1 MTDLIQYP
9 CDTCGH
15 TAFTVRFPSTLDR
28 GLDDSDFTVFGE
40 LGQYPQIVRC
50 NNCGLNYAN
59 PRDDG
64 SALAQKYSGMSV
76 AEYLVAEKSRLQITE
91 RDARVV
97 ERLAGPSGR
106 VLDIGCSAGLFLRS
120 LSEGWSKYGI
130 EPSKAAAT
138 EARKRVPSGEIVN
151 ATLDTAH
158 LTAQTFDLITM
169 WDVIEHVD
177 GPKAALQ
184 TVRSMLAPGGHLVMV
199 TPDIGSLMA
208 RAMGRR
214 WPHLIRGHLY
224 YYDTKTVRQLAQ
236 AAGLRV
242 ISVSRYTRFFRLSYV
257 LRRIGLI
264 ADETAFS
271 KRLGMLDITVPI
283 LTGDSMQVVLQRGET
298 WL

>member
-1 MTDLIQYP
+1 MTDLVRLP

-40 LGQYPQIVRC
+40 LGEYPQIVEC
-50 NNCGLNYAN
+50 KNCGLNYAN

-64 SALAQKYSGMSV
+64 TALAKKYSVMSV
-76 AEYLVAEKSRLQITE
+76 AEYLVAEESRRQITE

-120 LSEGWSKYGI
+120 LGEGWAKYGI
-130 EPSKAAAT
+130 EPSKAAAS

-151 ATLDTAH
+151 ATLDSAK
-158 LTAQTFDLITM
+158 LTVQTFDLITM

-177 GPKAALQ
+177 SPKAALQ
-184 TVRSMLAPGGHLVMV
+184 TVRSMLAPDGHLVMV

-214 WPHLIRGHLY
+214 WPHLIRAHLY
-224 YYDTKTVRQLAQ
+224 YYDKKTLRLLAQ
-236 AAGLRV
+236 AAGLKV
-242 ISVSRYTRFFRLSYV
+242 ISISRYTRFFKISYV
-257 LRRIGLI
+257 MRRIGLV
-264 ADETAFS
+264 ADEAALS
-271 KRLGMLDITVPI
+271 KRLGMLDVTVPI
-283 LTGDSMQVVLQRGET
+283 LTGDSMQVVLKRDEARS
-298 WL
+298 